1 MSAALPSSRTAVPD
15 EVRQIR
21 RTGFSVGLATGLYGI
36 SYGALATATG
46 LDLWQAMVL
55 SAVLISGGSQFA
67 FVGVIGAGLAIG
79 AALASILLGVR
90 NSLYGLALSRV
101 LPRGGWRGAARAQ
114 LTIDE
119 SAATSASGTTPEAAR
134 AGFWAAGVWVYVF
147 WNLFSLA
154 GALVGQF
161 VSDPGAWGLDAAAAA
176 AFLALLWPRLRSGE
190 TIAIAVAAAF
200 VALLTTPVLP
210 SGLPV
215 LAAAMVA
222 VVAGLWPSRGRTEGE
237 QR

>member
-1 MSAALPSSRTAVPD
+1 MVAGIMSAALASSRAAVPD

-36 SYGALATATG
+36 SYGALATASG

-55 SAVLISGGSQFA
+55 SAVLFSGGSQFA
-67 FVGVIGAGLAIG
+67 FVGVIGGGGSAIG

-119 SAATSASGTTPEAAR
+119 SAATSASGTTPR
-134 AGFWAAGVWVYVF
+134 P
-147 WNLFSLA
+147 
-154 GALVGQF
+154 
-161 VSDPGAWGLDAAAAA
+161 PGPASGPPGCGSTCSGTCSP
-176 AFLALLWPRLRSGE
+176 WP
-190 TIAIAVAAAF
+190 AH
-200 VALLTTPVLP
+200 
-210 SGLPV
+210 
-215 LAAAMVA
+215 
-222 VVAGLWPSRGRTEGE
+222 W
-237 QR
+237 